1 MNTRILAAVATVL
14 FLASCGGGGGG
25 DSPMISMPATT
36 TPTDVPVVS
45 AADVQS
51 GDPDSTLS
59 AATRAAVSLPA
70 FGSVTQS
77 VNRDGVSGV
86 STDRT
91 ETSVD
96 GDDFTLTI
104 NRQGGS
110 PITLSTVDDYYIANP
125 IEDSSIPGHDASQ
138 DGYILDYSPQEAT
151 VAYVIVSWDSDDP
164 MDYLSGGYWLH
175 VKGDSAGDGSDIEID
190 SAGAFVDGPELSMS
204 NRPTMPIQGTA
215 SYVGVAE
222 GLYGARYGTDVAGAQ
237 VGDTDIGLFNGDAT
251 LTADFSA
258 GTISGCVGCNG
269 GISANGET
277 TEFRMRLGATPFES
291 NGTFR
296 GASVALESTSHTITS
311 TSGAWGGMFSSIPD
325 SDGDPRLVAGT
336 VGGEATTSGGSE
348 VVFVGAYY
356 AVGQ

>member
-1 MNTRILAAVATVL
+1 
-14 FLASCGGGGGG
+14 
-25 DSPMISMPATT
+25 MISMPATT
-36 TPTDVPVVS
+36 TSTDVPVVS
-45 AADVQS
+45 VADVQS
-51 GDPDSTLS
+51 GDPDSTRS

-125 IEDSSIPGHDASQ
+125 IEDSLVPGHDASQ

-215 SYVGVAE
+215 NYIGEAE
-222 GLYGARYGTDVAGAQ
+222 GLYGARAGTDVPGAQ
-237 VGDTDIGLFNGDAT
+237 VGDTEIGLFGGDVA
-251 LTADFSA
+251 LTADFNA
-258 GTISGCVGCNG
+258 GTIGGCVGCNG
-269 GISANGET
+269 GIYAGGEYLDL
-277 TEFRMRLGATPFES
+277 RMRLGATPFES

-296 GASVALESTSHTITS
+296 GASVALESASTNITS
-311 TSGAWGGMFSSIPD
+311 TSGAWGGMFSSVPD
-325 SDGDPRLVAGT
+325 AGGDPRLVAGT
-336 VGGEATTSGGSE
+336 VGGEARTSGGSE
-348 VVFVGAYY
+348 VVLVGAYY
-356 AVGQ
+356 ALGQ